1 MAWTGWLVTA
11 HRVKCNRS
19 SSRCS
24 GTYVMW
30 HWSIKNRLS
39 ASTARPCARDRL
51 VGGWATDCS
60 FTGAIPNQSA
70 QISMQSQWQCLETDP
85 GVRQGHSHQ
94 FNWSKTDKNRK
105 AIFSTL
111 AYRARNGE
119 KWFQPSNGI
128 DWKKRSKGFHRVD
141 GLSLNTFWWNEKC
154 HRSDIKAD
162 SHRERPIIS
171 VWKVLDSSW
180 VGVWSSRILRCVVC
194 LHRRK
199 VKSKEPWKWSTWWVF

>member
-51 VGGWATDCS
+51 VGGWATDRS
-60 FTGAIPNQSA
+60 FTDAIPNQSA

-94 FNWSKTDKNRK
+94 FNSSKTDQNRK
-105 AIFSTL
+105 AIFACLPCTQRGKMIL
-111 AYRARNGE
+111 TVQRNWLEE
-119 KWFQPSNGI
+119 KI
-128 DWKKRSKGFHRVD
+128 
-141 GLSLNTFWWNEKC
+141 
-154 HRSDIKAD
+154 
-162 SHRERPIIS
+162 ERFP
-171 VWKVLDSSW
+171 
-180 VGVWSSRILRCVVC
+180 SSRRSFTQHILVKWEMPSVGYKSRFTQ
-194 LHRRK
+194 RK
-199 VKSKEPWKWSTWWVF
+199 ANHFGLEGVG